1 MKIGRSL
8 VDLAMELKRQ
18 LATKRDLVLPTT
30 LLQCR
35 TGEGGNLRLIVDAN
49 SHTGFSGAEYGVTN
63 LARRQLADKL
73 KIPFAYFERMRE
85 SQPDLL
91 DHNVNTWLQADG
103 DRRLIRTLD
112 GEVRAVLSE
121 RYRRLDNFELADDLF
136 PILLRLEGAR
146 FESVEL
152 TETKMYLKVVT
163 PRVTFE
169 VAPGDIVQAG
179 VVVTNSEV
187 GCGTLSVQPFVYRLV
202 CKNGLI
208 ASDFA
213 LRKTH
218 LGRSLA
224 SEEESLTVFKDDTLA
239 ADDRAFFLK
248 VRDVVEAAVSEATF
262 RQVAMKLQKT
272 RDIRLNRNLMETVEV
287 LANRYSFNDTERAG
301 VLRHLIGGG
310 DLSGYGLV
318 NAVTHYSQDVNDYD
332 RATEFEALGGK
343 LIELTAPEWKGL
355 AHAA

>member
-1 MKIGRSL
+1 MKTGRSL
-8 VDLAMELKRQ
+8 IDLAMELKRQ
-18 LATKRDLVLPTT
+18 LATKRDLVLPSS

-35 TGEGGNLRLIVDAN
+35 TDPSGNLRLIVESS

-85 SQPDLL
+85 TQPDLL
-91 DHNVNTWLQADG
+91 DHNVNTWLQADA
-103 DRRLIRTLD
+103 DRRLVRTLD
-112 GEVRAVLSE
+112 GEVRAVLSD
-121 RYRRLDNFELADDLF
+121 RYRRLDNFDLADDVI
-136 PILLRLEGAR
+136 PILLRLEDAR

-152 TETKMYLKVVT
+152 TETKMYLKVIT

-179 VVVTNSEV
+179 VVITNSEV
-187 GCGTLSVQPFVYRLV
+187 GCGTLSVQPLIHRLV
-202 CKNGLI
+202 CRNGLI
-208 ASDFA
+208 ASDHA

-218 LGRSLA
+218 VGRSL
-224 SEEESLTVFKDDTLA
+224 STEEESVTVFKDDTLA

-262 RQVAMKLQKT
+262 RQVAMKFQQT
-272 RDIRLNRNLMETVEV
+272 RHIRLTGDPVKTVEV
-287 LANRYSFNDTERAG
+287 LANRYALNDTDRSG
-301 VLRHLIGGG
+301 VLRYLILQG

-318 NAVTHYSQDVNDYD
+318 NAVTHYSQDVDDYD
-332 RATEFEALGGK
+332 RATEFESLGGK
-343 LIELTAPEWKGL
+343 LIELAPTEWKGL
-355 AHAA
+355 AQAA